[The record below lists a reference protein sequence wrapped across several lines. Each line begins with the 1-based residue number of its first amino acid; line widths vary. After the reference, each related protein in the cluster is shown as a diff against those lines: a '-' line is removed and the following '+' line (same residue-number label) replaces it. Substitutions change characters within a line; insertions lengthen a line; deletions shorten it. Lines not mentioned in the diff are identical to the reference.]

1 MLKETAGQIL
11 KIGDKVRMNIPVI
24 GAGDL
29 DGIEVTASGVNY
41 WRYMCQHPD
50 EIYTVTGFDYS
61 NNDETGYTLSD
72 AMAGNNWYSNELILV
87 PAADTRFEKIKSMT
101 FEAFLMDR
109 VNGYLVD
116 NSPWLKPGVLR
127 RSGYSR
133 NSFLSN
139 GISSRQS
146 RSGQITR

>member
-61 NNDETGYTLSD
+61 NDDETGYTLSD

-101 FEAFLMDR
+101 FEEMSKE
-109 VNGYLVD
+109 LVPMVVYGLCED
-116 NSPWLKPGVLR
+116 GIPGPEHIQMWLASSPDER
-127 RSGYSR
+127 
-133 NSFLSN
+133 
-139 GISSRQS
+139 
-146 RSGQITR
+146 

>member
-1 MLKETAGQIL
+1 
-11 KIGDKVRMNIPVI
+11 MNIPVI

-101 FEAFLMDR
+101 FEEMSKE
-109 VNGYLVD
+109 LVPMVVYGLCED
-116 NSPWLKPGVLR
+116 GIPGPEHIQMWLASSPDER
-127 RSGYSR
+127 
-133 NSFLSN
+133 
-139 GISSRQS
+139 
-146 RSGQITR
+146 